1 MKDLE
6 EAKKILGMEISRDRI
21 IDKFWLS
28 QENYV
33 LKILESFNMAEARP
47 ITTLLACHFR
57 LSSSQFPNSQEEED
71 EMSRVPYA
79 STWDH

>member
-6 EAKKILGMEISRDRI
+6 EAKKILGMEISRDRSAC
-21 IDKFWLS
+21 KLWLS

-47 ITTLLACHFR
+47 IITLLACHFR
-57 LSSSQFPNSQEEED
+57 LSSSQFLNSQEEED
-71 EMSRVPYA
+71 GMSQILC
-79 STWDH
+79 